1 MPMPESIMPQS
12 NERVPARHTPRVTP
26 SAIPAYKPEQRQVPR
41 LSQVTDQPQP
51 DAQNHEVPRRLLNVA
66 VSLLLIIVTA
76 PIMLIIAILVKL
88 TSPGPVIYTQT
99 RVGLDRRA
107 GRASRRDTR
116 RRDDVGGLPFTIYKF
131 RTMRTDAEKGTGAV
145 WASNDD
151 SRVTS
156 IGKVLRQFRLDE
168 LPQLFNVLRGDM
180 NLVGPRP
187 ERPSIFAKLREEIPD
202 YQQRQRARPGIT
214 GWAQVNQSYDTN
226 LDDVKRK
233 VQFDVEYIH
242 RRGLTEDLKIMLRT
256 VPVILFRRGGW

>member
-1 MPMPESIMPQS
+1 MPQS
-12 NERVPARHTPRVTP
+12 NERVPTRHTPRVTP
-26 SAIPAYKPEQRQVPR
+26 SAMPAYKPEQRQVPR

-66 VSLLLIIVTA
+66 VSLLLIIVTS

-151 SRVTS
+151 SRVT
-156 IGKVLRQFRLDE
+156 KHRQGAAPVPAGRTA
-168 LPQLFNVLRGDM
+168 PAV
-180 NLVGPRP
+180 
-187 ERPSIFAKLREEIPD
+187 
-202 YQQRQRARPGIT
+202 QRAAGRHEP
-214 GWAQVNQSYDTN
+214 
-226 LDDVKRK
+226 
-233 VQFDVEYIH
+233 
-242 RRGLTEDLKIMLRT
+242 RG
-256 VPVILFRRGGW
+256 PAS